1 MTYCQ
6 QHHYPA
12 NQPHLQSAGSTSSV
26 RGPRMASPASSM
38 EDCAGVRCLEVE
50 TGDASR
56 TNCVVIAQQTCILLF
71 GKTSENNHKTVRQ
84 GEDNRLL
91 HKE

>member
-1 MTYCQ
+1 MTYCR

-12 NQPHLQSAGSTSSV
+12 NQPHLQSAGSTSSI

-56 TNCVVIAQQTCILLF
+56 TNCVVIAQQTRILLF
-71 GKTSENNHKTVRQ
+71 GKTSENNHKQCGRGRIT
-84 GEDNRLL
+84 EIIA
-91 HKE
+91 